1 MLFDEMT
8 TSEPIAVS
16 ELVYCLQELIEDNFF
31 QVVVQG
37 ELSNVSRPAS
47 GHLYFTL
54 KDRKAQLRCA
64 MFRSHARM
72 LKFATQEGMAV
83 ICRGRVSVYPQRG
96 DLQLVVEGIEPE
108 GIGSLQLAFEQIRA
122 KLEAEGLFAEERKK
136 SLPAFPA
143 TIGLVT
149 SATGAA
155 IQDILQILR
164 RRAVGVRILLRS
176 VRVQGE
182 GAAAE
187 IAKGIADLN
196 RDSRVDVIIAGRGGG
211 SKEDL
216 WAFNEEIVARAIA
229 ASKCPVIS
237 AVGHET
243 DITIADLVADLRAPT
258 PSAAAELVVKN
269 RLDLEQHL
277 DHLMLRLGRQ
287 MQWHVNLMSTRVAGL
302 EKRLKTPLQLFQ
314 SQQLAVQQLQQRL
327 SNAMRHL
334 CENRHHQLN
343 QLAGRLN
350 ALSPLAI
357 LDRGYAIV
365 QKEGQLVT
373 ATHQVVCGDELD
385 VRLTDGCLKVKTTK
399 VLSSSV
405 GKQT

>member
-1 MLFDEMT
+1 VLFDEIT
-8 TSEPIAVS
+8 TTAPIAVS
-16 ELVYCLQELIEDNFF
+16 ELVFCLQELIEDNFV
-31 QVVVQG
+31 QVLVQG

-72 LKFATQEGMAV
+72 LKFTAEEGMAV

-122 KLEAEGLFAEERKK
+122 KLEAEGLFAEQRKK
-136 SLPAFPA
+136 PLPAFPA

-164 RRAVGVRILLRS
+164 RRAVGVRVLLRS

-187 IAKGIADLN
+187 IAEGIADLN
-196 RDSRVDVIIAGRGGG
+196 RDGQVDVIIAGRGGG

-216 WAFNEEIVARAIA
+216 WAFNEEVVARAIA

-277 DHLMLRLGRQ
+277 DHLMLRLGHQ
-287 MQWHVNLMSTRVAGL
+287 MQWHVNLMSARVVGL
-302 EKRLKTPLQLFQ
+302 EKRLKAPLQLFQ
-314 SQQLAVQQLQQRL
+314 SQQLAAQQLQQRL
-327 SNAMRHL
+327 STAMRHF
-334 CENRHHQLN
+334 CENRHHRLN

-357 LDRGYAIV
+357 LERGYAIV

-373 ATHQVVCGDELD
+373 ASHQVACGDELD
-385 VRLTDGCLKVKTTK
+385 VRLADGRLKVATTK
-399 VLSSSV
+399 VMSSSA
-405 GKQT
+405 GKSA